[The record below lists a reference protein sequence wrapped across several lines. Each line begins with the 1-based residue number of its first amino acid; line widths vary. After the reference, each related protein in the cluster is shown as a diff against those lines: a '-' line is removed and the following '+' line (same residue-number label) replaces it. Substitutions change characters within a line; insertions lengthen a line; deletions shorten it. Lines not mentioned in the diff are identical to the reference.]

1 MVALKCTIKVH
12 WEGGWTR
19 YNPPKICVSHNS
31 ETTVKNVKESRKM
44 WMKMRMMSVW
54 SVSVTV
60 GAEKRPQLT
69 LGDQFLLENDLFR
82 SSTSA
87 QYTVSSTLGAQ
98 HQHLPSWPVPSSK
111 FKVQPRG
118 VILFLSIFWY
128 MTEDSQNIFILINNG
143 FDGWT
148 NLGAIPSDYSRW
160 NI

>member
-1 MVALKCTIKVH
+1 MKV
-12 WEGGWTR
+12 
-19 YNPPKICVSHNS
+19 
-31 ETTVKNVKESRKM
+31 
-44 WMKMRMMSVW
+44 RMMLVW

-87 QYTVSSTLGAQ
+87 QYPVTSTLGAQ

-118 VILFLSIFWY
+118 VIWFLSIFWY
-128 MTEDSQNIFILINNG
+128 MTEDSQNIFIVINNG
-143 FDGWT
+143 SDCWT
-148 NLGAIPSDYSRW
+148 NLEAIPSDCRR
-160 NI
+160 

>member
-1 MVALKCTIKVH
+1 
-12 WEGGWTR
+12 
-19 YNPPKICVSHNS
+19 
-31 ETTVKNVKESRKM
+31 M
-44 WMKMRMMSVW
+44 WMKVRMMLVW

-87 QYTVSSTLGAQ
+87 QYPVTSTLGAQ

-111 FKVQPRG
+111 SKVQPRG

-143 FDGWT
+143 FDCWT
-148 NLGAIPSDYSRW
+148 KGLVPFTQLVKVRRGKLVLALP
-160 NI
+160 NIRFS

>member
-1 MVALKCTIKVH
+1 
-12 WEGGWTR
+12 
-19 YNPPKICVSHNS
+19 
-31 ETTVKNVKESRKM
+31 M
-44 WMKMRMMSVW
+44 WMKVRMMLVW

-87 QYTVSSTLGAQ
+87 QYPVTSTLGAQ

-143 FDGWT
+143 FDCWA
-148 NLGAIPSDYSRW
+148 NLEVIPSDYRR
-160 NI
+160 